1 MRMYCFGINL
11 IFTSVIIFAG
21 MVVQP
26 QTRRPIAGCRIGHW
40 HFETTCI
47 VSSTGLHVLSDRQY
61 PFLGACDL
69 LPCQSCTPSPTSFGT
84 TKGCGFQ
91 KTPLRCQCEHDLC
104 QQSQIFAN
112 KHSLS
117 LTTHEIWSKAQRGPL
132 HQMQPQT
139 STPYAFGALA

>member
-84 TKGCGFQ
+84 TKGVASRKHHSAANANMTCVN
-91 KTPLRCQCEHDLC
+91 RVRY
-104 QQSQIFAN
+104 SQINTAFRSPHM
-112 KHSLS
+112 KYGP
-117 LTTHEIWSKAQRGPL
+117 KAQRGPL